1 LEEVWFGV
9 PLFCNIYIYGRG
21 CTALSFL
28 FLIQVTIFVPVPEG
42 LRARD
47 VDVQYTSTHI
57 KFGLKDKSAFVDAEL
72 PKRIKTSECTWTFGT
87 RFAHW
92 TRVAAF
98 FLDCESFFLLRMNRR
113 RDGYH
118 CFV

>member
-1 LEEVWFGV
+1 M
-9 PLFCNIYIYGRG
+9 
-21 CTALSFL
+21 
-28 FLIQVTIFVPVPEG
+28 IQVTIFVPVPEG

-87 RFAHW
+87 RYIGYAFCHW

-98 FLDCESFFLLRMNRR
+98 LLSSLFFCCC
-113 RDGYH
+113 G
-118 CFV
+118 